1 MSVATSP
8 KPKPL
13 AQSVERRAYFRVTDA
28 VALRVSALDTEKA
41 AEFEQ
46 QLQTRKASA
55 DGVLSNTS
63 AHMIWRN
70 IEENYPDIAA
80 YLLRLERRL
89 GAMQEQMGMIAADA
103 VERTPTHTVNVSGS
117 GLHFEAD
124 EAFFIGQLVRVS
136 MRLFPSGQSIDA
148 LAKVVRGNKRA
159 TPAAQGKF
167 SCALEFVEILPGELE
182 ALLQHIHALQMESL
196 RTRDAELD

>member
-28 VALRVSALDTEKA
+28 IALRVSALDADKA

-46 QLQTRKASA
+46 QLKTRMASA
-55 DGVLSNTS
+55 DGESLNTS

-70 IEENYPDIAA
+70 IEENHPDIAA

-89 GAMQEQMGMIAADA
+89 DAMQEQMGAIAVDA
-103 VERTPTHTVNVSGS
+103 VERTPTHTVNISGS

-124 EAFFIGQLVRVS
+124 EAWFIGQLVHVS

-167 SCALEFVEILPGELE
+167 SCALEFVEIPPGELE